1 MRLDLETDIRF
12 REGERVG
19 RIVRVV
25 LDEESNVKAIVVA
38 TGELISRNIVVPLEM
53 LSEGPGGVTTFN
65 GTDADLDGLET
76 YEEERVPMIPDGWRM
91 SSNAAFG
98 GDVFPTAF
106 NQPIV
111 PVTEVA
117 NLRSDLVGVSQGTEV
132 RCLDGAWGIVDE
144 VLVDGEGH
152 AYAIVGRPYA
162 TEEGDRIIPLELI
175 TEVGSEFALLNC
187 SLADLPTY
195 SQETRNEHE
204 EPEPR

>member
-12 REGERVG
+12 AEGERVG
-19 RIVRVV
+19 RIIRVV
-25 LDEESNVKAIVVA
+25 LDEGQNVKAVVVA
-38 TGELISRNIVVPLEM
+38 TDELISRNLVIPLEM
-53 LSEGPGGVTTFN
+53 LSEGPGGVTTFE
-65 GTDADLDGLET
+65 GADEDLDGLET
-76 YEEERVPMIPDGWRM
+76 YEEEQVPVIPDGWRM
-91 SSNAAFG
+91 SANPAFG
-98 GDVFPTAF
+98 SDVFPTAL

-111 PVTEVA
+111 PVSEVA

-144 VLVDGEGH
+144 VLVDAEGR

-162 TEEGDRIIPLELI
+162 TDEADRIIPLELVS
-175 TEVGSEFALLNC
+175 EVGAEYALLNC

-195 SQETRNEHE
+195 SQETRTEHE